1 MRAREGTAVLGLGF
15 VLAVTVVWWAL
26 ALWPMPGDAP
36 AWLVRTRLVCFGA
49 DVHTLPTRAGWMAL
63 IGEPLAMLG
72 ALLVVWGREVA
83 SGLSD
88 MRRSAA
94 GRFVL
99 RAATLALLLAAS
111 AATVRVARV
120 SAGDAPLADRAADGA
135 TRMDRPAPP
144 LRLVDQRGDT
154 VALEGA
160 RGRPAIVAFAF
171 GHCETVC
178 PLVVRDALAAA
189 RAASDRRPAVFIVTL
204 DPWRDTPARLA
215 GIAAQWHLAGDAH
228 VLGGSVEAVE
238 ATLDAWGVPRTRDP
252 RTGDIIHAGTVYLI
266 DGGGRIA
273 FTVSGGADAIAS
285 LVRSL

>member
-1 MRAREGTAVLGLGF
+1 VREGTAVLGLGF

-49 DVHTLPTRAGWMAL
+49 DGHTLPTRAGWTVL

-72 ALLVVWGREVA
+72 ALFVIWGRDVA

-88 MRRSAA
+88 MRRSLA
-94 GRFVL
+94 GRLVL
-99 RAATLALLLAAS
+99 RAATLALLLAVS
-111 AATVRVARV
+111 AATVRVARA
-120 SAGDAPLADRAADGA
+120 SAGDPPLAGGAAGA
-135 TRMDRPAPP
+135 GARRVDRPAPP
-144 LRLVDQRGDT
+144 LRLVDERGDT
-154 VALEGA
+154 LALTGA

-204 DPWRDTPARLA
+204 DPWRDAPARLA
-215 GIAAQWHLAGDAH
+215 GIAAQWHLTGDAH

-238 ATLDAWGVPRTRDP
+238 ATLDAWGVARTRDP

-273 FTVSGGADAIAS
+273 YAVNGGADAIAS
-285 LVRSL
+285 LVRRL